1 MTVRI
6 FTVKMFWLGLDLGCE
21 VLVPGKMTRETHVQT
36 AADKEH
42 SGGEYV
48 EVVQLYAGHHR
59 HHQEADQLQEEEEGV
74 EVCEELVL
82 VPGGVDA
89 VVHGAEEELGSGMES
104 HDQGPDVPLRS
115 VTADRG
121 RDRRS
126 SVPDIAVSGG
136 HLLEVEDVAVEETE
150 DEAGD
155 GHEGG
160 GEGEIPVLDVEHDGV
175 PCLIIVSL
183 FPGPAHITTNLSVY
197 QALLLT

>member
-1 MTVRI
+1 M
-6 FTVKMFWLGLDLGCE
+6 DL
-21 VLVPGKMTRETHVQT
+21 PGEIEGEGHVEG
-36 AADKEH
+36 ARHEED
-42 SGGEYV
+42 SGGDDV
-48 EVVQLYAGHHR
+48 EVVELYAGHHR

-89 VVHGAEEELGSGMES
+89 VVHGAEEELGSGVES

>member
-89 VVHGAEEELGSGMES
+89 VVHGAQEELWSS
-104 HDQGPDVPLRS
+104 VKRHHQGPDVPLGR
-115 VTADRG
+115 VTADGG
-121 RDRRS
+121 RD
-126 SVPDIAVSGG
+126 
-136 HLLEVEDVAVEETE
+136 
-150 DEAGD
+150 
-155 GHEGG
+155 
-160 GEGEIPVLDVEHDGV
+160 
-175 PCLIIVSL
+175 
-183 FPGPAHITTNLSVY
+183 
-197 QALLLT
+197 